1 MTSRGMEEHVQ
12 KLNIDENCIDSAGWD
27 VAKTCS
33 VLFNTLTCEYVSA
46 KLISIN
52 YKTLYVQ
59 NISNQVFLRFFDV
72 LKQIATDSPW
82 FFLGQRLPHIW
93 TANPWR
99 APCLVDDFGSSTFL
113 RTYRHLRSSDTA
125 EIALERGESGVV
137 SVDEVGG
144 TPIDPHFRKP
154 PYTYNYI
161 LYIIYIYVF
170 YITYI
175 LYINIIIQYIV

>member
-1 MTSRGMEEHVQ
+1 MYRIYPIKFFQ
-12 KLNIDENCIDSAGWD
+12 
-27 VAKTCS
+27 
-33 VLFNTLTCEYVSA
+33 
-46 KLISIN
+46 
-52 YKTLYVQ
+52 
-59 NISNQVFLRFFDV
+59 RFFDV

-99 APCLVDDFGSSTFL
+99 ARCLVDDFGISTFL
-113 RTYRHLRSSDTA
+113 RTYRHLRSSDM
-125 EIALERGESGVV
+125 ALERGESGVV

-161 LYIIYIYVF
+161 LYILYIYIYMF

-175 LYINIIIQYIV
+175 LYIYYTVYCITISYSISWFAPCTS

>member
-1 MTSRGMEEHVQ
+1 MYRIYPI
-12 KLNIDENCIDSAGWD
+12 K
-27 VAKTCS
+27 
-33 VLFNTLTCEYVSA
+33 F
-46 KLISIN
+46 
-52 YKTLYVQ
+52 
-59 NISNQVFLRFFDV
+59 FLRFFDV

-99 APCLVDDFGSSTFL
+99 ARCLVDDFGSSTFL
-113 RTYRHLRSSDTA
+113 RTYRHLRSSDM
-125 EIALERGESGVV
+125 ALERGESGVV

-161 LYIIYIYVF
+161 LYIIYIYICF
-170 YITYI
+170 ILHTYYIY
-175 LYINIIIQYIV
+175 IIQYIV

>member
-1 MTSRGMEEHVQ
+1 MYTLKLQPLVYPSVMKCQPHLTNWCTSHVCEDKDHQGPQDRFMTSRGMEEHVQ
-12 KLNIDENCIDSAGWD
+12 KLKIDENCIDSAGWD

-82 FFLGQRLPHIW
+82 FFDSANAPH
-93 TANPWR
+93 
-99 APCLVDDFGSSTFL
+99 LD
-113 RTYRHLRSSDTA
+113 
-125 EIALERGESGVV
+125 
-137 SVDEVGG
+137 
-144 TPIDPHFRKP
+144 RKP
-154 PYTYNYI
+154 VEGSVPRRR
-161 LYIIYIYVF
+161 F
-170 YITYI
+170 R
-175 LYINIIIQYIV
+175 

>member
-1 MTSRGMEEHVQ
+1 MFLLSWF
-12 KLNIDENCIDSAGWD
+12 L
-27 VAKTCS
+27 
-33 VLFNTLTCEYVSA
+33 LTIRHYMYRIYPI
-46 KLISIN
+46 KF
-52 YKTLYVQ
+52 
-59 NISNQVFLRFFDV
+59 FLRFFDV

-99 APCLVDDFGSSTFL
+99 ARCLVDDFGSSTFL
-113 RTYRHLRSSDTA
+113 RTYRHLRSSDM
-125 EIALERGESGVV
+125 ALERGESGVV

-161 LYIIYIYVF
+161 LYIIYICFILHTY
-170 YITYI
+170 YIYI
-175 LYINIIIQYIV
+175 YYTVYCITISYSISWFAPCTS